1 MKPDAVKSLNVLFL
15 CTGNSARSIMAECIL
30 NRLGAGKFRGYSAG
44 SHPTGRVNPLAL
56 NLLRKSNYDVSHLN
70 SKSWDEFA
78 APGAPKLD
86 FVFTVCD
93 DAANEVC
100 PICPGQ
106 PMTAHWG
113 LSDPAKSTRNRG
125 RAWSRFRRYDADA
138 NPAHRNLREP
148 AVREAEQARSSKRAR
163 QNRAYQ
169 KRNLQGTGIEPVQS
183 QSLARRLT
191 AEGLGTGLL
200 LAAIL
205 GSGIMGERLSGGNA
219 ALALF
224 GNSTAT
230 GAILIVLIGAMGPV
244 SGAHFNPLVTLA
256 FLLRREIER
265 HTALAYIVVQI
276 AGAVLGTWA
285 VHLMF
290 GVAPFEVA
298 TKARSESALWFA
310 EAVATFSH
318 SHDVRGATLAR
329 RNGANDGWP
338 LYRCGLLVH
347 RIHEL
352 CQSGRDY
359 CARAHRHIHR
369 HRAVVSARS
378 LPRKRVARLWGS
390 CFRCGSLASPSR
402 AANKHDGRRGRS
414 R

>member
-1 MKPDAVKSLNVLFL
+1 MPRSR
-15 CTGNSARSIMAECIL
+15 CSA
-30 NRLGAGKFRGYSAG
+30 
-44 SHPTGRVNPLAL
+44 
-56 NLLRKSNYDVSHLN
+56 
-70 SKSWDEFA
+70 
-78 APGAPKLD
+78 
-86 FVFTVCD
+86 
-93 DAANEVC
+93 
-100 PICPGQ
+100 
-106 PMTAHWG
+106 
-113 LSDPAKSTRNRG
+113 TRR
-125 RAWSRFRRYDADA
+125 
-138 NPAHRNLREP
+138 
-148 AVREAEQARSSKRAR
+148 
-163 QNRAYQ
+163 
-169 KRNLQGTGIEPVQS
+169 
-183 QSLARRLT
+183 
-191 AEGLGTGLL
+191 
-200 LAAIL
+200 
-205 GSGIMGERLSGGNA
+205 
-219 ALALF
+219 
-224 GNSTAT
+224 T

-402 AANKHDGRRGRS
+402 GANKHDGRRGRS

>member
-1 MKPDAVKSLNVLFL
+1 
-15 CTGNSARSIMAECIL
+15 
-30 NRLGAGKFRGYSAG
+30 
-44 SHPTGRVNPLAL
+44 
-56 NLLRKSNYDVSHLN
+56 
-70 SKSWDEFA
+70 
-78 APGAPKLD
+78 
-86 FVFTVCD
+86 
-93 DAANEVC
+93 
-100 PICPGQ
+100 
-106 PMTAHWG
+106 
-113 LSDPAKSTRNRG
+113 
-125 RAWSRFRRYDADA
+125 
-138 NPAHRNLREP
+138 
-148 AVREAEQARSSKRAR
+148 
-163 QNRAYQ
+163 
-169 KRNLQGTGIEPVQS
+169 VQS

-224 GNSTAT
+224 CNSTAT
-230 GAILIVLIGAMGPV
+230 GAILIVLIGAMGAV
-244 SGAHFNPLVTLA
+244 SGRISIRLSRSPSCCGVS
-256 FLLRREIER
+256 ER

>member
-1 MKPDAVKSLNVLFL
+1 MPRSR
-15 CTGNSARSIMAECIL
+15 CSA
-30 NRLGAGKFRGYSAG
+30 
-44 SHPTGRVNPLAL
+44 
-56 NLLRKSNYDVSHLN
+56 
-70 SKSWDEFA
+70 
-78 APGAPKLD
+78 
-86 FVFTVCD
+86 
-93 DAANEVC
+93 
-100 PICPGQ
+100 
-106 PMTAHWG
+106 
-113 LSDPAKSTRNRG
+113 TRR
-125 RAWSRFRRYDADA
+125 
-138 NPAHRNLREP
+138 
-148 AVREAEQARSSKRAR
+148 
-163 QNRAYQ
+163 
-169 KRNLQGTGIEPVQS
+169 
-183 QSLARRLT
+183 
-191 AEGLGTGLL
+191 
-200 LAAIL
+200 
-205 GSGIMGERLSGGNA
+205 
-219 ALALF
+219 
-224 GNSTAT
+224 T

-276 AGAVLGTWA
+276 ARAVLGTWA

-378 LPRKRVARLWGS
+378 LARKRVARLWGS

-402 AANKHDGRRGRS
+402 GANKHDGRRGRS

>member
-1 MKPDAVKSLNVLFL
+1 
-15 CTGNSARSIMAECIL
+15 
-30 NRLGAGKFRGYSAG
+30 
-44 SHPTGRVNPLAL
+44 
-56 NLLRKSNYDVSHLN
+56 
-70 SKSWDEFA
+70 
-78 APGAPKLD
+78 
-86 FVFTVCD
+86 
-93 DAANEVC
+93 
-100 PICPGQ
+100 
-106 PMTAHWG
+106 
-113 LSDPAKSTRNRG
+113 
-125 RAWSRFRRYDADA
+125 
-138 NPAHRNLREP
+138 
-148 AVREAEQARSSKRAR
+148 
-163 QNRAYQ
+163 
-169 KRNLQGTGIEPVQS
+169 VQS

-200 LAAIL
+200 LAAIV

-224 GNSTAT
+224 CNSTAT

-285 VHLMF
+285 AHLMF

-402 AANKHDGRRGRS
+402 GANKHDGRRGRS